1 MKLEIK
7 NFSGVVLY
15 SVEATSVSELL
26 CAAVKEGANLRG
38 AYLRGAYLGGAN
50 LGGANLGGAYLG
62 GAYLE
67 GANLGGANLGGAYLG
82 GANLGGA
89 NLGGAYLEGAN
100 WGPGCKIQEQTVK
113 WVAPLV
119 FCDNYCKCLCAVDD
133 VAWIM
138 AGCRWFTLANARKHW
153 TGREDRI
160 TTLLMLEGIAAVAKS
175 RGLREE

>member
-26 CAAVKEGANLRG
+26 CAAVKEGANL
-38 AYLRGAYLGGAN
+38 
-50 LGGANLGGAYLG
+50 GGAYLG
-62 GAYLE
+62 GAY
-67 GANLGGANLGGAYLG
+67 
-82 GANLGGA
+82 
-89 NLGGAYLEGAN
+89 LGGAYLEGAN